1 MEKGKIYG
9 LLGPNGAGKST
20 TMNMMTGYIGATSGE
35 VKINGFEIFMD
46 SKKAKAQIGYLP
58 EIPPLYPDM
67 TVNEYLMF
75 VADLKKVPRKERK
88 DTVQK
93 VCEKTG
99 LVQEKNRLIRK
110 LSKGYR
116 QRVGLAQ
123 AIMGDPEILI
133 LDEPTVGLD
142 PIQIKE
148 FNQLLLDMK
157 NDHIILISSHILSE
171 IEEIS
176 DHIFMIAHGRLV
188 LSDSTIA
195 ITSQF
200 TGSKK
205 VSVSVKGDQEEITLA
220 VQALPCVST
229 VEFDS
234 ENRGIGKYIITS
246 VDMHDIREEV
256 SGVLGSM
263 GFPIYEM
270 QLVEQSLEDIFMD
283 KIENYKDEDEDDDED
298 LDDVENIVDK
308 KSNKRVRTS
317 GEARTGVRVLLVRR
331 SVQNGS
337 LAASDSVRTPSFVS
351 VGSTVTVNVRIS
363 RRSPISP
370 RSSNTDKLEVNAPR
384 VAFRNAGSSHS
395 DT

>member
-1 MEKGKIYG
+1 MITLSHLTKKYGDKIAVKDLSLSMEKGKIYG

-283 KIENYKDEDEDDDED
+283 KIENYKDEDDDED

-308 KSNKRVRTS
+308 KSNKRVRFS
-317 GEARTGVRVLLVRR
+317 IFKKFSKKKEE
-331 SVQNGS
+331 
-337 LAASDSVRTPSFVS
+337 
-351 VGSTVTVNVRIS
+351 
-363 RRSPISP
+363 
-370 RSSNTDKLEVNAPR
+370 DKN
-384 VAFRNAGSSHS
+384 
-395 DT
+395 